1 MAPSISPP
9 KEGVRAAIFA
19 HYTAPQAATAFLQ
32 LRLWPR
38 RPGDGGTPLGVDATV
53 GSMYDADR
61 PAVVIAWIECKFC
74 GRIEK
79 AAQDFN
85 LPDDVATDME
95 LWVWF
100 PCERCG
106 RDAKLHFRRELK
118 PAH

>member
-1 MAPSISPP
+1 MQGA
-9 KEGVRAAIFA
+9 R
-19 HYTAPQAATAFLQ
+19 
-32 LRLWPR
+32 
-38 RPGDGGTPLGVDATV
+38 DATTV
-53 GSMYDADR
+53 WPMDDADR
-61 PAVVIAWIECKFC
+61 PAVVIAWVECASC

-79 AAQDFN
+79 VAQDFN

-100 PCERCG
+100 PCDRCG